1 MTWFMIRM
9 EGEGLEAEI
18 AGDLPI
24 FFGIFKVKKKL
35 SVAGFYAT
43 RYVNAEDAE
52 TAVALVSSSIM
63 SDLAKELPSSQKSLS
78 NFVLRV
84 DEIAT
89 VNSEEVDLNARG
101 FAFF

>member
-1 MTWFMIRM
+1 
-9 EGEGLEAEI
+9 
-18 AGDLPI
+18 
-24 FFGIFKVKKKL
+24 
-35 SVAGFYAT
+35 
-43 RYVNAEDAE
+43 
-52 TAVALVSSSIM
+52 M

-101 FAFF
+101 FTFF